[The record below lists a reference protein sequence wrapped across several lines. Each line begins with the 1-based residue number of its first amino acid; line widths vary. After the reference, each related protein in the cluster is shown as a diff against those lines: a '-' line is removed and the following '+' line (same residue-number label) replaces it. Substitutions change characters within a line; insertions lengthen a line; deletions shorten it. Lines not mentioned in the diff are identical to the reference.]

1 MFVSKVAAK
10 EFNNKESKVKAI
22 KNLVKQSTTPKAG
35 APTTSLKLVLPIS
48 LITPAAIVTANQM
61 ANLVK
66 EFKKINLTLMQ
77 QQQLKPF

>member
-35 APTTSLKLVLPIS
+35 APTTSLKLVLPII